1 MSDLKGSKMKKVM
14 SSVLLTTSL
23 AIFSML
29 FGAGNLM
36 FPINVGL
43 LAGDQNLSAIIS
55 FMITAILLP
64 LIGIATIILF
74 NGDYQAFFNRLGKY
88 PGTFMALACLL
99 TVGPLIA
106 MPRIVTLSF
115 TMIWPFIPSVS
126 MELFSLIF
134 LGATFLAT
142 VRENKIMDVL
152 GNIISPILLVSLLII
167 IGKALVTGGQTA
179 SPHIPLMTLI
189 WNNIKYGYQTLDV
202 LAGIFF
208 GSIVLT
214 ILKQNFAETN
224 NKADQQELALLSL
237 KAGTIGTT
245 LLGLIYVGLSYL
257 GAYFGNDIGVVNEG
271 QLFSAISFK
280 VLGSHGALVIST
292 AVLMACFSTIIALAA
307 VFAEYLHTVVFQRK
321 IRYSVALLATLIA
334 TFIISYSGLD
344 AILKHSA
351 PFIEIGYPVLIV
363 LMFCNLAYKL
373 FGFKPVK
380 LPVLATLV
388 LSLFAYLR

>member
-1 MSDLKGSKMKKVM
+1 M
-14 SSVLLTTSL
+14 SSVLVTTSL

-43 LAGDQNLSAIIS
+43 TAGDQYLLAICA

-64 LIGIATIILF
+64 LLGIATIILF
-74 NGDYQAFFNRLGKY
+74 NGDYQAFFNRLGTY
-88 PGTFMALACLL
+88 PGTLMALACLL

-106 MPRIVTLSF
+106 MPRIVTLSY
-115 TMIWPFIPSVS
+115 TMISPFIPSIS

-152 GNIISPILLVSLLII
+152 GKIISPILLISLLII
-167 IGKALVTGGQTA
+167 IGKAILTGQHAT
-179 SPHIPLMTLI
+179 SPHIPGGTLL
-189 WNNIKYGYQTLDV
+189 WNNMIYGYHTLDV

-214 ILKQNFAETN
+214 ILKQNFAEKN

-237 KAGTIGTT
+237 KAGTIGTS

-257 GAYFGNDIGVVNEG
+257 GAYFGNDITNVNEG

-280 VLGSHGALVIST
+280 VLGEHGALIIST

-307 VFAEYLHTVVFQRK
+307 VFAEYLHTVVFHRK
-321 IRYSVALLATLIA
+321 IRYSVALLITLIA
-334 TFIISYSGLD
+334 TYFISYSGLD
-344 AILKHSA
+344 AILKYSG

-363 LMFCNLAYKL
+363 LMFCNMAYKV
-373 FGFKPVK
+373 FGFKPVGI
-380 LPVLATLV
+380 PVFATL
-388 LSLFAYLR
+388 LISLYAHIDMLKELFTNLR

>member
-1 MSDLKGSKMKKVM
+1 M
-14 SSVLLTTSL
+14 SSVLVTTSL

-43 LAGDQNLSAIIS
+43 TAGDQYLFAICA

-64 LIGIATIILF
+64 LLGIATIILF
-74 NGDYQAFFNRLGKY
+74 NGDYQAFFNRLGTY
-88 PGTFMALACLL
+88 PGTLMALACLL

-115 TMIWPFIPSVS
+115 TMISPFMPSIS
-126 MELFSLIF
+126 SEIFSLIF

-152 GNIISPILLVSLLII
+152 GNIISPILLLSLLII
-167 IGKALVTGGQTA
+167 IFKAIMTGEHAA
-179 SPHIPLMTLI
+179 SPHIPVATLL
-189 WNNIKYGYQTLDV
+189 WNNMIYGYHTLDV

-214 ILKQNFAETN
+214 ILKQNFAEKN

-237 KAGTIGTT
+237 KAGTIGTS

-257 GAYFGNDIGVVNEG
+257 GAYFGSDITNLNEG

-280 VLGSHGALVIST
+280 VLGGHGALIIST

-307 VFAEYLHTVVFQRK
+307 VFAEYLHTVVFNRK
-321 IRYSVALLATLIA
+321 IRYSVALLITLIA
-334 TFIISYSGLD
+334 TYFFSYSGSLTT
-344 AILKHSA
+344 ILRYSS
-351 PFIEIGYPVLIV
+351 PFIEIGYPVLIM
-363 LMFCNLAYKL
+363 LMFCNMAYKV
-373 FGFKPVK
+373 FGFKPVRI
-380 LPVLATLV
+380 PVLATL
-388 LSLFAYLR
+388 LISLYAHSNMLMELFTNLR

>member
-1 MSDLKGSKMKKVM
+1 MKKLM
-14 SSVLLTTSL
+14 SSVLITTSL

-43 LAGDQNLSAIIS
+43 TAGDQNLLAIFA

-64 LIGIATIILF
+64 LLGIATIILF
-74 NGDYQAFFNRLGKY
+74 NGDYEAFFNRLGTY

-106 MPRIVTLSF
+106 MPRIVTLSY
-115 TMIWPFIPSVS
+115 TMISPFIPSVS

-152 GNIISPILLVSLLII
+152 GNIISPILLISLLII
-167 IGKALVTGGQTA
+167 IFKAFISGGVTQT
-179 SPHIPLMTLI
+179 PNIPTLSLI
-189 WNNIKYGYQTLDV
+189 WHNIKYGYQTLDV

-208 GSIVLT
+208 GSIVLS
-214 ILKQNFAETN
+214 ILKQNFAEKN
-224 NKADQQELALLSL
+224 NKTDQQELAVLSL
-237 KAGTIGTT
+237 KAGTIGTA
-245 LLGLIYVGLSYL
+245 LLGLIYIGLSYL
-257 GAYFGNDIGVVNEG
+257 GAYFGNDIGQVNEG

-280 VLGSHGALVIST
+280 VLGAHGALVIST

-307 VFAEYLHTVVFQRK
+307 VFAEYLHKVVFRGK
-321 IRYSVALLATLIA
+321 IPYSTALLLTLIA
-334 TFIISYSGLD
+334 TFVISYSGLD

-351 PFIEIGYPVLIV
+351 PFIEVGYPVLIV
-363 LMFCNLAYKL
+363 LMFCNMAYKV

-380 LPVLATLV
+380 IPVLATL
-388 LSLFAYLR
+388 LISLFTYLR

>member
-1 MSDLKGSKMKKVM
+1 M
-14 SSVLLTTSL
+14 SSLLITTSL

-43 LAGDQNLSAIIS
+43 TAGSQYLIAISA

-64 LIGIATIILF
+64 LVGIVTIILF
-74 NGDYQAFFNRLGKY
+74 NGDYEAFFNRLGTY
-88 PGTFMALACLL
+88 PGTLMALACLL

-106 MPRIVTLSF
+106 MPRIVTLSY
-115 TMIWPFIPSVS
+115 TMISPFIPSVS
-126 MELFSLIF
+126 MELFSLVF

-167 IGKALVTGGQTA
+167 IGKAIMGIGVTQN
-179 SPHIPLMTLI
+179 PQIPTLTLI
-189 WNNIKYGYQTLDV
+189 WQNIKYGYQTLDV

-214 ILKQNFAETN
+214 ILKQNFAEKN
-224 NKADQQELALLSL
+224 NKADQQELALISL
-237 KAGTIGTT
+237 KAGAIGTA
-245 LLGLIYVGLSYL
+245 LLGLIYLGLSYL
-257 GAYFGNDIGVVNEG
+257 GAYFGSGEQISLAKNEG
-271 QLFSAISFK
+271 QLFSAISFQ
-280 VLGSHGALVIST
+280 VLGAHGAFVIST

-307 VFAEYLHTVVFQRK
+307 VFADYLHTVVFKRK
-321 IRYSVALLATLIA
+321 LAYSTALLITLIA
-334 TFIISYSGLD
+334 TFVISYSGLD
-344 AILKHSA
+344 AILKYSA
-351 PFIEIGYPVLIV
+351 PFIEVGYPILIV
-363 LMFCNLAYKL
+363 LMFCNLAYKI

-380 LPVLATLV
+380 IPVLATLV
-388 LSLFAYLR
+388 LSLFTYLR